1 MHAHLGRKLEPMR
14 WCVPTAA
21 AAAAAAVQTS
31 IPLTRMPRPVV
42 MLSSDVDDGD
52 EQQPG
57 ASTNW
62 DAAWRR
68 QVLEGLPAAEGADSR
83 EESEEVQQAK
93 AAVWRAEANVLSA
106 RVQQQQAR
114 DEVARAKAELER
126 LERDKTKLP
135 YEFEEIDELYRR
147 IFEQPPARAL
157 QMGVGGLA
165 LALSLH
171 AWSEG
176 GAQGVVGCAFMPVV
190 CVMNAGL
197 DVLDGVS

>member
-1 MHAHLGRKLEPMR
+1 M
-14 WCVPTAA
+14 
-21 AAAAAAVQTS
+21 
-31 IPLTRMPRPVV
+31 
-42 MLSSDVDDGD
+42 
-52 EQQPG
+52 
-57 ASTNW
+57 NW

-68 QVLEGLPAAEGADSR
+68 QVLEGLPAAKGADSR
-83 EESEEVQQAK
+83 DESEEVQQAK

-114 DEVARAKAELER
+114 DEVERAKAELES
-126 LERDKTKLP
+126 LEREREEKQRLP

-147 IFEQPPARAL
+147 IFEQPPSTARAL
-157 QMGVGGLA
+157 QLGVGGFA

-190 CVMNAGL
+190 CTINAAL
-197 DVLDGVS
+197 DVMDGVP